1 MATQALGLSLP
12 IQLGKEGY
20 FATNM
25 ATIDQVSDNIRNLL
39 LTQPGERRFNN
50 EFGSSLYRL
59 LFQQTDLEVNKNIIV
74 DCVQR
79 DIDRFLAGVLINDVK
94 VQIATNQPENTDK
107 NKIFISVV
115 FTYNKTTATTN
126 VEVTT
131 NRI

>member
-20 FATNM
+20 FATNT
-25 ATIDQVSDNIRNLL
+25 ATIDQIADNIQNIL

-59 LFQQTDLEVNKNIIV
+59 LFQQTDLEVNKNIII

-79 DIDRFLAGVLINDVK
+79 DIDRFLAEVLINDVK
-94 VQIATNQPENTDK
+94 VQIATNQSENTDK

>member
-20 FATNM
+20 FATNT
-25 ATIDQVSDNIRNLL
+25 ATVDQVADNIRNLL

-59 LFQQTDLEVNKNIIV
+59 LFQQTDLEVNKSIIV

-94 VQIATNQPENTDK
+94 VKIATNQPENSDK